1 MSASNKISHSDD
13 LRVSVSQ
20 PVEQS
25 ISFEHVKQQ
34 SAECVKDDDIR
45 RFCALTP
52 YEYSLA
58 LRLATKINRSAVE
71 WLKIM
76 FENQLVGI
84 VVLQNIENGWDHVI
98 LQHILIEPSYRN
110 KGIGSKTVRYITE
123 GAERVT
129 LSATNEDTVAFYS
142 ARGFQ
147 MVLDVEKGI
156 HIVSIILGVEPE
168 WRPEKSVLTC
178 GTMST
183 ADMSITEAFKLGQ
196 RWNF

>member
-1 MSASNKISHSDD
+1 MSTTKRPRSD
-13 LRVSVSQ
+13 SGTSGYQ
-20 PVEQS
+20 PIEQS

-34 SAECVKDDDIR
+34 SAECVKDDHIR

-52 YEYSLA
+52 YKYSLA
-58 LRLATKINRSAVE
+58 LRLATKTNQSAVE

-76 FENQLVGI
+76 FGNQLVGI
-84 VVLQNIENGWDHVI
+84 VVLQNIENGWGHVI

-123 GAERVT
+123 RAERVT
-129 LSATNEDTVAFYS
+129 LGATNEDTVAFYS

-147 MVLDVEKGI
+147 MVLDAEQGI
-156 HIVSIILGVEPE
+156 HIMSKILGVEPE
-168 WRPEKSVLTC
+168 WRPDTSVLAC

-183 ADMSITEAFKLGQ
+183 AAMSITEAFKLGQ
-196 RWNF
+196 RWSF

>member
-1 MSASNKISHSDD
+1 MWTNVNKHKT
-13 LRVSVSQ
+13 
-20 PVEQS
+20 VEQS

-52 YEYSLA
+52 YEFSLA
-58 LRLATKINRSAVE
+58 LRLSTKINRSAVE

-84 VVLQNIENGWDHVI
+84 VVLQNIENGWEHVI
-98 LQHILIEPSYRN
+98 LQHILIEPSYRK

-123 GAERVT
+123 RAERVT
-129 LSATNEDTVAFYS
+129 LSATNEHTVAFYS

-147 MVLDVEKGI
+147 MVLDAEQGI
-156 HIVSIILGVEPE
+156 HIMSIVLGVKPE
-168 WRPEKSVLTC
+168 CWPEKSVLAC

-196 RWNF
+196 RWDF